1 MKELQILPELSSS
14 DFHDCAN
21 VFEAEAKNFARKEAF
36 AREEA
41 SLLQSPVK
49 WTRIQ
54 LLQQGGPRPNQFRPA
69 QYSCSLTAWQI
80 EFKKATTNLDSCF
93 YHPRC

>member
-54 LLQQGGPRPNQFRPA
+54 LLQQGGPGPNQF
-69 QYSCSLTAWQI
+69 
-80 EFKKATTNLDSCF
+80 
-93 YHPRC
+93 